1 MPIHVADPLVSVAV
15 NPWVPAVA
23 AAAAVA
29 ATLGYGVLCNTSPL
43 FAPVI
48 SRIPTA
54 GAVALT
60 FDDGPTAQFT
70 SPVLD
75 ILDRFSAR
83 ATFFLIGE
91 NVQREKSLAR
101 EILDRGHTIG
111 NHTFNHHH
119 TGAMRGTGYWQ
130 DQLARTSDII
140 FAATGKRPALFRAP
154 MGYKTPAQARAVRGL
169 GMTYIGWRQR
179 GFDTLSIP
187 PAAIATY
194 INRRLR
200 PGQIITLHDGLEPA
214 RRHLSQQ
221 RTIESLPGI
230 LEHISTLHL
239 RSVSLQE
246 GLPFPAYQIAPTA
259 R

>member
-1 MPIHVADPLVSVAV
+1 MPTCIAYPIVSAGV

-23 AAAAVA
+23 ATVGVA
-29 ATLGYGVLCNTSPL
+29 ATFGYGVLCNTSPL

-54 GAVALT
+54 AALALT

-70 SPVLD
+70 APVLD

-91 NVQREKSLAR
+91 NVEREKSLAK
-101 EILDRGHTIG
+101 EIADRGHTIG
-111 NHTFNHHH
+111 NHTFHHQH
-119 TGAMRGTGYWQ
+119 NGTMRGTAYWLN
-130 DQLARTSDII
+130 QLTRTGDAI

-154 MGYKTPAQARAVRGL
+154 MGFKTPAQARAVRTL

-187 PAAIATY
+187 SGTLATY
-194 INRRLR
+194 INRRMR
-200 PGQIITLHDGLEPA
+200 PGHIVTLHDGLEPA

-221 RTIESLPGI
+221 RTVEALPLI
-230 LEHISTLHL
+230 LEHIAATNL

-246 GLPFPAYQIAPTA
+246 ALAFPTCQITTT